1 MENIKSELTAEEM
14 ESVIGGGNSL
24 EGSTGKTT
32 ANVRLRSSRSTTS
45 SSNIILVI
53 PSGRTVTILGESGC
67 WYKVRYNG
75 QTGYVSSDYIL

>member
-24 EGSTGKTT
+24 GSTGKTT
-32 ANVRLRSSRSTTS
+32 ANVRLRSSRSTSS

-53 PSGRTVTILGESGC
+53 PSGRTVTILGESGS

-75 QTGYVSSDYIL
+75 QTGYVSSDYIS

>member
-14 ESVIGGGNSL
+14 ESVIGGSNSS
-24 EGSTGKTT
+24 GSTGKTT
-32 ANVRLRSSRSTTS
+32 ANVRLRSSRSTSS

-53 PSGRTVTILGESGC
+53 PSGRTVTILGESGG

-75 QTGYVSSDYIL
+75 QTGYASSDYIS

>member
-24 EGSTGKTT
+24 GSTGITT

-53 PSGRTVTILGESGC
+53 PSGRTVTILGESGG

>member
-24 EGSTGKTT
+24 GSTGITT
-32 ANVRLRSSRSTTS
+32 ANVRLRSSKSTSS

-53 PSGRTVTILGESGC
+53 PSGRTVTILGVSGG
-67 WYKVRYNG
+67 WYKVIYNG
-75 QTGYVSSDYIL
+75 QTGYVSSDYIS